1 MISLF
6 KDLSNLFTEKKK
18 LPIFD
23 SRFILSNERFQF
35 VSQFENEAFSQ
46 SDQRAETQMRT
57 KDFLFFFPI
66 KKQTKEARTLGRK
79 KYRRIP

>member
-6 KDLSNLFTEKKK
+6 KDLSNLFTKKK
-18 LPIFD
+18 
-23 SRFILSNERFQF
+23 SYRFSILSNERFQF

-57 KDFLFFFPI
+57 KDFLFFSN
-66 KKQTKEARTLGRK
+66 
-79 KYRRIP
+79 